1 MTAKKNAT
9 SASPHRDSPQRDREK
24 TGAQRPAPR
33 EPRPLDVV
41 IKADTVGAC
50 EAVESAL
57 EKIPGAHRP
66 IRVIHRGVGAVS
78 KSDVLLA
85 ATGSRLVLG
94 FGVGTAPKVSAA
106 AREMGVEILL
116 FNVIHDLVDAVAERL
131 KPSGPVGTPQETEKV
146 VGQGVIIALF
156 KSSRHGIII
165 GCEIQNGVFRVGS
178 PFRVISAMGPV
189 YAGVIQSM
197 EIDRKPVSEAPKGR
211 QVGIKIPDWK
221 EARVGDLVEVYAK
234 SAKNP

>member
-1 MTAKKNAT
+1 MAPKKNAKPPP
-9 SASPHRDSPQRDREK
+9 AHGDRGE
-24 TGAQRPAPR
+24 TGAGRKTPP

-50 EAVESAL
+50 EAVEAAL
-57 EKIPGAHRP
+57 GKIPKADGR

-85 ATGSRLVLG
+85 ATASRLVLG
-94 FGVGTAPKVSAA
+94 FGVDTAPRVSAV

-116 FNVIHDLVDAVAERL
+116 FDVIHDLVDAVAQRL
-131 KPSGPVGTPQETEKV
+131 KFLQSPSPPQETEKV
-146 VGQGVIIALF
+146 IGHGVIIALF
-156 KSSRHGIII
+156 KSSRRGVII
-165 GCEIQNGVFRVGS
+165 GCEIRDGVFRVGS

-197 EIDRKPVSEAPKGR
+197 QIDRNPVSEAPKGR
-211 QVGIKIPDWK
+211 QVGIKISDWK
-221 EARVGDLVEVYAK
+221 EARVGDLVEVYGP

>member
-1 MTAKKNAT
+1 MTAKKNT
-9 SASPHRDSPQRDREK
+9 TPTLPHRDRER
-24 TGAQRPAPR
+24 TGAQRAASR

-50 EAVESAL
+50 EAIESAL
-57 EKIPGAHRP
+57 EKISGVYRP
-66 IRVIHRGVGAVS
+66 IRVIHRGIGAVS
-78 KSDVLLA
+78 KSDLLLA
-85 ATGSRLVLG
+85 ATGSRLALG

-131 KPSGPVGTPQETEKV
+131 KLSGPAKTPQETEKV

-156 KSSRHGIII
+156 KTSRRGIII

-189 YAGVIQSM
+189 YASVIQSM
-197 EIDRKPVSEAPKGR
+197 EINRNPVSEAPIGR